1 MKTTNLKKVL
11 LLMALLIHVQANLV
25 NAQVNFAEKL
35 DSIVYSDGSVSR
47 YAYYPDGTL
56 DSIVNNHG
64 NIIRY
69 TYEMGG
75 AVIETQI
82 YGNNKYVYHYK
93 NREKKQSTLVEVFQ
107 KNDNGQW
114 SLYSKSVIEF
124 DSKDREAN
132 SKRYDFNWSSG
143 NMYLSFERIYD
154 YDLDNECYS
163 CTEISYSEESGVN
176 GSLIP
181 YGKDENVYSKNSILL
196 ARTTYAYYN
205 GEWIKRSQDTYS
217 EEGIHQS
224 NYWYKIENGIV
235 TDVEYEKYD
244 EKGNVYERKYDS
256 YLYVY
261 DNSYNSNGKLKEVIQ
276 YTIINGEKNIEKR
289 YVYTYG
295 LMDIE
300 EAYTVEHR
308 GYWRQIGAG
317 NPFTWVDE
325 ATDIELCMPEIKDGK
340 VTNYSGIRIDLW
352 GGNIGYWPIISY
364 NNYKNGLIQEYRSF
378 RVSKDAQIIEQEK
391 GLYTYSDDGINT
403 SLTLYRN
410 PTAKEFTGELQ
421 FDSKTEYIYDWNVKG
436 STISGFEEQY
446 KHLYDI
452 KTNVNGEK
460 TVTAKYHYSDI
471 SSTGITQTKVQTNKG
486 RIYDLQGKG
495 VNTVEAGKIYITNG
509 KKYVAK

>member
-1 MKTTNLKKVL
+1 MKTTNLRKVL

-35 DSIVYSDGSVSR
+35 DSIVYSDGSVAR

-56 DSIVNNHG
+56 DSIVNKYG
-64 NIIRY
+64 ITRY
-69 TYEMGG
+69 TYETGG
-75 AVIETQI
+75 AVVETQI
-82 YGNNKYVYHYK
+82 SGNSKIVYHYK
-93 NREKKQSTLVEVFQ
+93 NRDKKQSTLIEVFN

-114 SLYSKSVIEF
+114 SILSKSVIEF

-132 SKRYDFNWSSG
+132 SKSYNFNSSSG
-143 NMYLSFERIYD
+143 NMYLSSERIYD

-181 YGKDENVYSKNSILL
+181 YVKDENVYSKNSILL
-196 ARTTYAYYN
+196 AKTRYVYYN

-261 DNSYNSNGKLKEVIQ
+261 DNSYNSNGKLKEVIE
-276 YTIINGEKNIEKR
+276 YEIINGEKRISYKK
-289 YVYTYG
+289 VYIYNSFMG
-295 LMDIE
+295 IE
-300 EAYTVEHR
+300 EAYVVEH
-308 GYWRQIGAG
+308 YGAFMSVG
-317 NPFTWVDE
+317 NGTFTWIDE
-325 ATDIELCMPEIKDGK
+325 VTSRDFYIPHIKDGK
-340 VTNYSGIRIDLW
+340 VCDYMYASVDRYGHVSSPYNFSYSNSKDDL
-352 GGNIGYWPIISY
+352 
-364 NNYKNGLIQEYRSF
+364 LLEYRWF
-378 RVSKDAQIIEQEK
+378 LINKDAQIIERQKE
-391 GLYTYSDDGINT
+391 LYTYSDDGIRT
-403 SLTLYRN
+403 SFTLYRN

-452 KTNVNGEK
+452 KTNANGEK

-471 SSTGITQTKVQTNKG
+471 SSTGITLTKAQANKG
-486 RIYDLQGKG
+486 RIYDLQGKS